1 MGHDEW
7 ARARA
12 GPLDGAAH
20 AWYGGATMRCVSLL
34 FALTVL
40 SACGGGA
47 TPPSSPS
54 GSSPDT
60 SSSGA
65 APGAAPAGSAA
76 APGGSAQ
83 GAGASG
89 SPSMES
95 QREPFM
101 SSCMKKVQAADYC
114 ACGWDQFTEIFKGTD
129 LNQQLAAD
137 DPRLATLEQKTI
149 ALCGAKLP
157 EDKIKASFLATCQGD
172 EPKKAAYCNCAW
184 PALRK
189 TLAPSDFLGSFSGPR
204 FDDAKKNMVAACKG
218 KFPAELAKADFMK
231 ECTRG
236 DSGASAHCE
245 CAWGKLRAKY
255 PVEAIV
261 SGTADIST
269 VGLKDCK

>member
-1 MGHDEW
+1 
-7 ARARA
+7 
-12 GPLDGAAH
+12 
-20 AWYGGATMRCVSLL
+20 MRRVSLFL
-34 FALTVL
+34 PLAVL
-40 SACGGGA
+40 LACGGGA

-54 GSSPDT
+54 GSSPET
-60 SSSGA
+60 SSSA
-65 APGAAPAGSAA
+65 APGSSAAPAGSSAA
-76 APGGSAQ
+76 APSGSAE
-83 GAGASG
+83 GA
-89 SPSMES
+89 PSMES

-101 SSCMKKVQAADYC
+101 ASCMKKVQAPDYC
-114 ACGWDQFTEIFKGTD
+114 SCGWDQFTDVFKGAD
-129 LNQQLAAD
+129 LNAQLAAD
-137 DPRLATLEQKTI
+137 DPRLQTLEQKTI
-149 ALCGAKLP
+149 ALCGSKLP

-189 TLAPSDFLGSFSGPR
+189 TLAPADFLGSFQGQR
-204 FDDAKKNMVAACKG
+204 FDDAKKAMVTACKG

-236 DSGASAHCE
+236 DTGSTSRCE
-245 CAWGKLRAKY
+245 CAWNKMRAKY

>member
-1 MGHDEW
+1 V
-7 ARARA
+7 
-12 GPLDGAAH
+12 PAH

-34 FALTVL
+34 LALTVL

-47 TPPSSPS
+47 TPASS
-54 GSSPDT
+54 T
-60 SSSGA
+60 
-65 APGAAPAGSAA
+65 GAAPAGSSAA
-76 APGGSAQ
+76 APADSGG
-83 GAGASG
+83 GAGS

-101 SSCMKKVQAADYC
+101 ASCMKKVQAPDYC
-114 ACGWDQFTEIFKGTD
+114 SCGWDQFTDVFKGAD
-129 LNQQLAAD
+129 LNSQLAAD
-137 DPRLATLEQKTI
+137 DPRLQQLEQKTV
-149 ALCGAKLP
+149 ALCGSKLP
-157 EDKIKASFLATCQGD
+157 EDKIKAGFLATCQGD

-189 TLAPSDFLGSFSGPR
+189 TLSPADFLGSFQGQR
-204 FDDAKKNMVAACKG
+204 FDDAKKAMVATCKG
-218 KFPAELAKADFMK
+218 KFPADIAKADFMK

-236 DSGASAHCE
+236 DSSAGSRCE

>member
-1 MGHDEW
+1 MVLGSTE
-7 ARARA
+7 ARR
-12 GPLDGAAH
+12 LDVTAC
-20 AWYGGATMRCVSLL
+20 AWYGGATMRRVSSLL
-34 FALTVL
+34 VAFTVL

-54 GSSPDT
+54 GSSPET
-60 SSSGA
+60 SSTA
-65 APGAAPAGSAA
+65 APSGGTGAAPAGSSAA
-76 APGGSAQ
+76 APGGSA
-83 GAGASG
+83 GAA
-89 SPSMES
+89 PSMES

-101 SSCMKKVQAADYC
+101 ASCMKKVQAPDYC
-114 ACGWDQFTEIFKGTD
+114 ACGWEQFTDVFKGAD

-137 DPRLATLEQKTI
+137 DPRLAALEQKTVSI
-149 ALCGAKLP
+149 CGSKLP

-189 TLAPSDFLGSFSGPR
+189 TLAPSDFLSPFTGQR
-204 FDDAKKNMVAACKG
+204 FDDAKKAMVAACKG
-218 KFPAELAKADFMK
+218 KFPADIAKADFMK

-236 DSGASAHCE
+236 DTGASSRCE

>member
-1 MGHDEW
+1 
-7 ARARA
+7 
-12 GPLDGAAH
+12 
-20 AWYGGATMRCVSLL
+20 MRCVSLL
-34 FALTVL
+34 LALTML
-40 SACGGGA
+40 SACGRGA

-54 GSSPDT
+54 GASPDT
-60 SSSGA
+60 SASATPG
-65 APGAAPAGSAA
+65 GAAPAGSSAA
-76 APGGSAQ
+76 APAGSGQAD
-83 GAGASG
+83 GAGA

-101 SSCMKKVQAADYC
+101 ASCMKRIQAPDYC
-114 ACGWDQFTEIFKGTD
+114 ACGWDQFTEVFKGAD

-137 DPRLATLEQKTI
+137 DPRLQALQEKTNS
-149 ALCGAKLP
+149 LCGSKLP
-157 EDKIKASFLATCQGD
+157 EDKIKESFLATCQAD

-189 TLAPSDFLGSFSGPR
+189 TLAPSDFLGSFQGPR
-204 FDDAKKNMVAACKG
+204 FDEAKKSMVVACKG
-218 KFPAELAKADFMK
+218 KFPADLAKADFMK

-236 DSGASAHCE
+236 DSGAGSRCE
-245 CAWGKLRAKY
+245 CAWGKLRAKF

>member
-1 MGHDEW
+1 
-7 ARARA
+7 
-12 GPLDGAAH
+12 
-20 AWYGGATMRCVSLL
+20 V
-34 FALTVL
+34 
-40 SACGGGA
+40 
-47 TPPSSPS
+47 
-54 GSSPDT
+54 
-60 SSSGA
+60 
-65 APGAAPAGSAA
+65 SAA

-83 GAGASG
+83 GEGAA
-89 SPSMES
+89 PSVES

-101 SSCMKKVQAADYC
+101 ASCMKKVQAPDYC
-114 ACGWDQFTEIFKGTD
+114 SCGWDQFTDVFKGAD
-129 LNQQLAAD
+129 LNQQLSAD

-149 ALCGAKLP
+149 ALCGSKLP

-172 EPKKAAYCNCAW
+172 EPRKAAYCNCAW

-189 TLAPSDFLGSFSGPR
+189 TLAPADFLGSFRGQR
-204 FDDAKKNMVAACKG
+204 FDDAKKAMVTACKG

-236 DSGASAHCE
+236 DTGASSRCE
-245 CAWGKLRAKY
+245 CAWNKMRAKY

>member
-1 MGHDEW
+1 
-7 ARARA
+7 
-12 GPLDGAAH
+12 
-20 AWYGGATMRCVSLL
+20 MRCVSLL
-34 FALTVL
+34 LALTVL

-54 GSSPDT
+54 PSSTDTSAPAPAASSSPAPAA
-60 SSSGA
+60 SSA
-65 APGAAPAGSAA
+65 AAPAGSAQ
-76 APGGSAQ
+76 GD
-83 GAGASG
+83 GAGA

-101 SSCMKKVQAADYC
+101 ASCMKKVQAPDYC
-114 ACGWDQFTEIFKGTD
+114 SCGWDQFTEIFKGAD

-137 DPRLATLEQKTI
+137 DPRLQKLEEKTI
-149 ALCGAKLP
+149 AICGSKLP

-189 TLAPSDFLGSFSGPR
+189 TLAPADFLGSFQGPR
-204 FDDAKKNMVAACKG
+204 FDEAKKTMVATCKG
-218 KFPAELAKADFMK
+218 KFPADLAKADFMK
-231 ECTRG
+231 QCTRG
-236 DSGASAHCE
+236 DSGAASRCE